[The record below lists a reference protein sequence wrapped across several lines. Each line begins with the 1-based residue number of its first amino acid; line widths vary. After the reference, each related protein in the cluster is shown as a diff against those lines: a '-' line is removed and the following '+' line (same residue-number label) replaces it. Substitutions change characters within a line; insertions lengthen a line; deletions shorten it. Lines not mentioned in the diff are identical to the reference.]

1 MHHASASHIHSSTR
15 NLAMDSLYAQGTN
28 TNSAEYELANVT
40 CVTMT
45 PNGKYAIIGQS
56 TGTPQIWDTIS
67 GQLIRSMVGSSLNCS
82 NLTLACNG
90 TLLVG
95 LTNDGCD
102 THAQSLQVWEVQT
115 GKPILMSH
123 QIKCCVFA
131 LSADTNSIFMA
142 GNQRFGRGISVG
154 ILDLVSNELTKE
166 IKSDPTISFG
176 DNPESIV
183 MTPDEHHAVIGC
195 RSLSGTNFIVFDVT
209 KSSEI
214 AQTRSIALDAEPKCI
229 VALSNNEM
237 VTGTRGGHLIQ
248 WSIHTCSP
256 TYTFEDPADMQAHRN
271 CINEITLSSDY
282 EHLVSASS
290 DCTAKVWCTRTKTLQ
305 SILAGHHAE
314 VRIPVSLLDSF
325 LK

>member
-1 MHHASASHIHSSTR
+1 MS
-15 NLAMDSLYAQGTN
+15 GTC
-28 TNSAEYELANVT
+28 S
-40 CVTMT
+40 
-45 PNGKYAIIGQS
+45 
-56 TGTPQIWDTIS
+56 
-67 GQLIRSMVGSSLNCS
+67 NCS

-95 LTNDGCD
+95 LASDGSD
-102 THAQSLQVWEVQT
+102 NNSLSLQVWEVQT

-183 MTPDEHHAVIGC
+183 VTPDERHAVVGC
-195 RSLSGTNFIVFDVT
+195 RSLSGTNFIVFDIT
-209 KSSEI
+209 KSTEI
-214 AQTRSIALDAEPKCI
+214 AQTRSIALDAEPKCN
-229 VALSNNEM
+229 LSLNNTEV

-248 WSIHTCSP
+248 WNIHSCAP
-256 TYTFEDPADMQAHRN
+256 TFTYEDPADLQAHRSS
-271 CINEITLSSDY
+271 INQISISSDH
-282 EHLVSASS
+282 EFIVSAGN
-290 DCTAKVWCTRTKTLQ
+290 DCMAKIWSTRTKMLV
-305 SILAGHHAE
+305 SILAGHRAE
-314 VRIPVSLLDSF
+314 VGIFNTFFSNYKPGGN
-325 LK
+325 